1 MLHVLASEASVTVG
15 SGASRSEPALKKRRG
30 KHGQDARTT
39 PCAPRN
45 IYLDLGVNWCNTLT
59 LYDDCPE
66 AREWKLPG
74 VDWQTWGFEAAP
86 LIMPFAEQCAMA
98 LSAGQALP
106 VPPVPPAGSTKELMD
121 MFRDPL
127 NCTRTGSY
135 LWERHCTFTR
145 LRERTSRL
153 HPDRSL
159 MHNRSQVK
167 ERLARATNCERTPKV
182 TLIPAAAI
190 DHNGWLSISGGKD
203 TDMAI
208 TGGVQPAVPNSTAI
222 EGRQSRHIEVMAV
235 DFVRWF
241 EAAFTDEDFVVL
253 KIDVEGAEVAIV
265 DGLLQAGVAGRVDVM
280 LWECH
285 WYQKL
290 GVPGQ
295 TRDERLSWCRRTTAK
310 LRHAGVRQIHQEPFR
325 FETSTYARSIA
336 EQINQ
341 NMRDVGKWR

>member
-1 MLHVLASEASVTVG
+1 
-15 SGASRSEPALKKRRG
+15 
-30 KHGQDARTT
+30 
-39 PCAPRN
+39 
-45 IYLDLGVNWCNTLT
+45 
-59 LYDDCPE
+59 
-66 AREWKLPG
+66 
-74 VDWQTWGFEAAP
+74 
-86 LIMPFAEQCAMA
+86 
-98 LSAGQALP
+98 
-106 VPPVPPAGSTKELMD
+106 

-135 LWERHCTFTR
+135 VWERHCTITR

-153 HPDRSL
+153 EPDRNL

-167 ERLARATNCERTPKV
+167 ERLARATNCERTPAV
-182 TLIPAAAI
+182 TLLPAAAT
-190 DHNGWLSISGGKD
+190 DHTGWLSISGARD

-222 EGRQSRHIEVMAV
+222 ETKSRLTQVMAV

-241 EAAFTDEDFVVL
+241 EASFTQDDFVVL
-253 KIDVEGAEVAIV
+253 KIDVEGAEAAIV
-265 DGLLQAGVAGRVDVM
+265 DGLLQAGIAGRVDVL

-295 TRDERLSWCRRTTAK
+295 TRDERLSWCRRTTKK
-310 LRHAGVRQIHQEPFR
+310 LRDAGVRKIYQEPFN
-325 FETSTYARSIA
+325 FETQTYARSIA

-341 NMRDVGKWR
+341 TMREVGRWRR